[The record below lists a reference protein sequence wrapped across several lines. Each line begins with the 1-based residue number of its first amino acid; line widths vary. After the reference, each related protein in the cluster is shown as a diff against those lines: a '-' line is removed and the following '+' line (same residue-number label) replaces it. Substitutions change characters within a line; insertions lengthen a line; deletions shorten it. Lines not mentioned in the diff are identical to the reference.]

1 MAFDGLLGAPP
12 QFAGLVVPHDVG
24 VVVVAVRAQRLAEP
38 GVVAVVPGE
47 AGERA
52 AVRAGLHVAAGV
64 AGLGPAGAA
73 GPVGAGVLADR
84 AGVDG
89 AEGGGGEG
97 GEDGRVGGD
106 GGGDAF
112 AADESGADEV
122 VGVAAVGF
130 GAAGAGGGAAV
141 AAGLVHHL
149 VGHGV
154 GGDGAQEFA
163 GGGVDVLD
171 LAAEPDGVGAGGGVP
186 DVVEPGEV
194 AVSGAGQGVVGGE
207 GEPRGG
213 GHQQSPP
220 YRSNRGGWVQAGPG
234 GGERGADVGVP
245 AGGVTGAVRA
255 VEMTGFASWHR
266 GLMPGGE
273 GPGHGVGGGEQVPA
287 ADQAADL
294 DAESVQPGQAAG
306 VQGVQDQF
314 GLGGGLAAADG
325 SDADERFGGQV
336 DPGAVVGVG
345 AAQVVARGPALQDR
359 DDRQAGVGVAEVPG
373 RW

>member
-1 MAFDGLLGAPP
+1 MPFPHGNPDGGHAAAAGELAEVAFDGLLGAPP

-24 VVVVAVRAQRLAEP
+24 GVVVAVRAQRLAEP

-47 AGERA
+47 AGERP
-52 AVRAGLHVAAGV
+52 AVRAGLDVAAGV

-84 AGVDG
+84 AGVDR

-163 GGGVDVLD
+163 G
-171 LAAEPDGVGAGGGVP
+171 
-186 DVVEPGEV
+186 
-194 AVSGAGQGVVGGE
+194 
-207 GEPRGG
+207 
-213 GHQQSPP
+213 
-220 YRSNRGGWVQAGPG
+220 
-234 GGERGADVGVP
+234 
-245 AGGVTGAVRA
+245 
-255 VEMTGFASWHR
+255 
-266 GLMPGGE
+266 
-273 GPGHGVGGGEQVPA
+273 
-287 ADQAADL
+287 
-294 DAESVQPGQAAG
+294 
-306 VQGVQDQF
+306 
-314 GLGGGLAAADG
+314 
-325 SDADERFGGQV
+325 
-336 DPGAVVGVG
+336 
-345 AAQVVARGPALQDR
+345 ARGRCA
-359 DDRQAGVGVAEVPG
+359 
-373 RW
+373 